1 MTPFQD
7 LYTKYQHL
15 ENLDIIER
23 LFIMVEE
30 GVILEHN
37 THGTLKNHS
46 STITGCG
53 NESLFC

>member
-23 LFIMVEE
+23 LFIMVER

-37 THGTLKNHS
+37 THGTLKNHLS
-46 STITGCG
+46 YY
-53 NESLFC
+53 NQMW